1 VDPGFLDQ
9 GDEKA
14 ETEDR
19 RGLKA
24 KTPSRQCVSRR
35 RWPIWSSATRWST
48 RRGHSIPELTPRLG
62 RKRRSTSCTASFL
75 RGGARGVLARLAAE
89 NLQHRRAAKSVQL
102 HLHARRRR
110 DHNLHEWRGRWS
122 SPMVPRQGAPSP
134 TMTGGFIRNGVRRR
148 LFANADAH
156 ARCIHRHRPVEH
168 RS

>member
-1 VDPGFLDQ
+1 VREQATLADLVQRYEVEHAARAFDPGAD
-9 GDEKA
+9 A
-14 ETEDR
+14 EA
-19 RGLKA
+19 GA
-24 KTPSRQCVSRR
+24 QKTVD
-35 RWPIWSSATRWST
+35 
-48 RRGHSIPELTPRLG
+48 
-62 RKRRSTSCTASFL
+62 KRTASFL